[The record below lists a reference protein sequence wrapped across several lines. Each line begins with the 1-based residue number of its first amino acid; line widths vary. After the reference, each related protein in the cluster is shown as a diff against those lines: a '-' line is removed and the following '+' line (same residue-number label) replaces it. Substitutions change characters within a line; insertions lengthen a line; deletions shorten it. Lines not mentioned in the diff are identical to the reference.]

1 MQHYLIELVEPFDRT
16 HHEQTCEL
24 PHSSR
29 CREGETQFSMPRP
42 FDLLLILTQSATII
56 ETAMLTYANEVIL
69 GPNGYIKVKPEAE
82 YTPLQLESAIGKMG
96 SLSNTFQRLPTQQWR
111 NQR

>member
-1 MQHYLIELVEPFDRT
+1 
-16 HHEQTCEL
+16 
-24 PHSSR
+24 
-29 CREGETQFSMPRP
+29 MPRP

-69 GPNGYIKVKPEAE
+69 GPRDYIKVKPEAE
-82 YTPLQLESAIGKMG
+82 HTPLRLESAIGKMG
-96 SLSNTFQRLPTQQWR
+96 SWSNTFQRLPTQQWH